1 MTTTSD
7 MHKKPKVLNKDV
19 QDARHHIHNIANMND
34 IRIYFMI
41 ILDTSSLTSLQG

>member
-19 QDARHHIHNIANMND
+19 QDARHHIHNIANM
-34 IRIYFMI
+34 I